1 MFNPF
6 EEGHSD
12 YSPEAPLPFSL
23 SQDHP
28 SPISFLQLSEQLLP
42 CDSENLDLN
51 DKKLTKFLSE
61 MKNYSHSLEQRNL

>member
-6 EEGHSD
+6 EEEHSD

-28 SPISFLQLSEQLLP
+28 SPISFLHLSEQLLP
-42 CDSENLDLN
+42 SDPENQDLH
-51 DKKLTKFLSE
+51 DKKLAKFLS
-61 MKNYSHSLEQRNL
+61 